1 MTRRAPTVSS
11 RSSSARCSWPP
22 RRCRPRPT
30 LARRLTPYRGSRLEE
45 QAGKLVAVLGQAAV
59 ADDTAAV
66 IHRRARQAA
75 RRGVDTFGYGVL
87 YQAEMQRFGEVAE
100 QADARRDK
108 TRKAYRRFKK
118 SIAG

>member
-1 MTRRAPTVSS
+1 MLVATQTLQTA
-11 RSSSARCSWPP
+11 A
-22 RRCRPRPT
+22 T